1 MVSSNQIYFNRLSFP
16 LFLCLIV
23 SFVLTAQKPIK
34 VNQMG
39 FYPDSPKIAIIPGS
53 YEGEFNIVDAETDSV
68 VFSAET
74 GSSAEWE
81 HSGETVMIA
90 DFSEFTTPG
99 RYYVLHP
106 TVGISYT
113 FKIQDNVHRYLHK
126 GSLRAYYYNRV
137 STSLEK
143 IHAGKWHRPAGH
155 PDTVVYV
162 HTSAAS
168 PERPEGYIISSPKG
182 WYDAGDFNKY
192 IVNSGI
198 STYTLLAA
206 YEHFPEYYNDLYL
219 NIPESANQIPDI
231 LDEARWNLDWMLT
244 MQDPNDG
251 GVYHK
256 LTHLNF
262 QPIMMPHEVTA
273 ERYVVMKS
281 TGAALN
287 FAAVMA
293 VAARVYENYD
303 PEFARTALEAAEFAW
318 EWAVENP
325 EVYYIQPPDVH
336 TGQYGDDDFSD
347 EFDWAAA
354 ELYITTGNDDYWH
367 ARNFHEIGVG
377 IPVWQYVRPLA
388 WVSLLHHRD
397 NLTGAA
403 DIDLIEQ
410 RIIDQGNELLEE
422 YNTSAYNISMGL
434 YGVEDDFVWGS
445 NGMAGNH
452 SVMLLQAYRLTKDE
466 SYLDAA
472 QANLDYLLGRNAT
485 GYSFVTGFGS
495 FAPMHPH
502 HRASAADERND
513 DPVPG
518 FIVGG
523 PTYRHIDGCTWY
535 PSTMPARSYRD
546 DWCSYTTNEVTINWN
561 APLVYIIGAIEYYRN
576 NKQEY

>member
-1 MVSSNQIYFNRLSFP
+1 MIRILT
-16 LFLCLIV
+16 
-23 SFVLTAQKPIK
+23 FVLVCGLINLSLYSQKPIK
-34 VNQMG
+34 VNQIG

-53 YEGEFNIVDAETDSV
+53 DEGEFYIIDAITDEVVYTGEVKNTSV
-68 VFSAET
+68 
-74 GSSAEWE
+74 WI

-90 DFSEFTTPG
+90 DFTDFTTPG
-99 RYYVLHP
+99 KYYVLHP
-106 TVGISYT
+106 TVGISYN
-113 FKIQDNVHRYLHK
+113 FKIEDKVHRNLHK
-126 GSLRAYYYNRV
+126 AALRAYYYNRA
-137 STSLEK
+137 SIDLKK

-162 HTSAAS
+162 HESAAT
-168 PERPEGYIISSPKG
+168 PERPAGYVISSPKG

-219 NIPESANQIPDI
+219 NIPESANQISDI
-231 LDEARWNLDWMLT
+231 LDEARWNLNWMLT

-256 LTHLNF
+256 LTHLQF
-262 QPIMMPHEVTA
+262 QTIMMPHEVTA
-273 ERYVVMKS
+273 DRYVVMKS
-281 TGAALN
+281 TGATLN

-293 VAARVYENYD
+293 TAARVYEKYD
-303 PEFARTALEAAEFAW
+303 PEFAQAALEAAEYAW

-325 EVYYIQPPDVH
+325 EIYYVQPPDVR

-354 ELYITTGNDDYWH
+354 ELYITTGNDEYWN
-367 ARNFHEIGVG
+367 ARNFHEIDVG

-397 NLTGAA
+397 NLTDAA
-403 DIDLIEQ
+403 DIELIEQ

-434 YGVEDDFVWGS
+434 YNDDDFVWGS

-466 SYLDAA
+466 SYLNTA

-495 FAPMHPH
+495 STPMHPH
-502 HRASAADERND
+502 HRASAADERNIE
-513 DPVPG
+513 PVPG
-518 FIVGG
+518 FLVGG
-523 PTYRHIDGCTWY
+523 PYAGHQDQCSWY
-535 PSTMPARSYRD
+535 PSTLPALSYRD

-561 APLVYIIGAIEYYRN
+561 APLVYIIGAIEYFRN
-576 NKQEY
+576 NK